1 MLSYFYDPSIFIFRW
16 SSNFME
22 QVVLEREHGG
32 EDESEFEKKNNNYE
46 TSLEH

>member
-22 QVVLEREHGG
+22 KVVLERVHGG
-32 EDESEFEKKNNNYE
+32 QDGTFANYLVYYYC
-46 TSLEH
+46 T